1 VTDRKDTGGAGQNEI
16 GDPKGLVARQKADI
30 QGLEQKLIEERG
42 YRDDRIAKL
51 EQENAR
57 LEQRNTKL
65 GQENTKLEQ
74 ENTKLEQE
82 NTKLKQENAKLHG
95 SLEAVEAQARQARSM
110 QERFKKTEELL
121 QARTAE
127 LSEAQTF
134 LSKVD
139 RLSEMEVLGIVKSL
153 NENILQLATSLA
165 EAWEKLRPSQAT
177 GPIEVDLTSQPR
189 HSVLVQLARKR
200 DHMGL
205 TFLLQSRLCY
215 QAVEMTSSW
224 VRDQELGRLG
234 SIYQHLSA
242 SGEHRI
248 INTKLYV
255 TYVS

>member
-1 VTDRKDTGGAGQNEI
+1 MNEEVGQLRGET
-16 GDPKGLVARQKADI
+16 GDPIELVAKQEAEI
-30 QGLEQKLIEERG
+30 QRLRASEQELIRKCSR
-42 YRDDRIAKL
+42 RDNRIA
-51 EQENAR
+51 R
-57 LEQRNTKL
+57 LR
-65 GQENTKLEQ
+65 
-74 ENTKLEQE
+74 
-82 NTKLKQENAKLHG
+82 G
-95 SLEAVEAQARQARSM
+95 SLQEMEAQARQSLLI
-110 QERFKKTEELL
+110 QKELNQTKELL

-127 LSEAQTF
+127 LTEAQAF

-139 RLSEMEVLGIVKSL
+139 RLSEMEVLGIVRDL
-153 NENILQLATSLA
+153 NENILQLAASLTA
-165 EAWEKLRPSQAT
+165 AWERLRPPQAT
-177 GPIEVDLTSQPR
+177 GPIKVDLTSQPC
-189 HSVLVQLARKR
+189 HSVLVQLARR
-200 DHMGL
+200 WDLTGL